1 MDNTEILKWNQRS
14 KSQKHHFFL
23 PSPSLR
29 ALIIGSSNCGKT
41 CLLLKLLLTEK
52 WLDYNDLYIYSNSL
66 HQPEYKLMKIA
77 FRKGY
82 DKGDI
87 RNFLANS
94 NEDIDKFLKTLPQKF
109 YKPVINSRM
118 FDSSEIIP
126 DPRDF
131 NPKRKSLFIF
141 DDIMTE
147 KNQDPAS
154 NFYTRGRHNNCSCI
168 YISQNYHKLPRQT
181 IRTNSNLLILFSI
194 PKKDLRHIY
203 EDIISNDMPWDEFNS
218 FCKDV
223 FNTKYSFVSIN
234 KDATIDEGKIC
245 KNLNQIY
252 IPRDFYLKK
261 MIVFTKDTQY
271 NQCKREDILNDQNQK
286 YINSLKHELKTGKG
300 LINTALRY
308 MPEMHLSLPN
318 TVESENI
325 PNGSFQNTG
334 KYSYCGPGTKVKK
347 RVSEGYQ
354 GVNKLDNACKE
365 HDIYYSKYKNTQA
378 RNVADDILASKAS
391 QIALNPNLPDYERKD
406 ARLVAGIMGVKS
418 RFGMGIK
425 KKKNTNEEI
434 LTNIYY
440 DPKTGY
446 SGIDSIARKSGIKR
460 SEGVKWLTQQ
470 NVYSLHKP
478 KRHRFK
484 KEEL

>member
-14 KSQKHHFFL
+14 KLQKHHFFL

-82 DKGDI
+82 DK
-87 RNFLANS
+87 
-94 NEDIDKFLKTLPQKF
+94 
-109 YKPVINSRM
+109 PVINSRM
-118 FDSSEIIP
+118 FDSSQIIP

-223 FNTKYSFVSIN
+223 FNTKYSFVSIK
-234 KDATIDEGKIC
+234 KDATIDEVKIC

-261 MIVFTKDTQY
+261 
-271 NQCKREDILNDQNQK
+271 
-286 YINSLKHELKTGKG
+286 
-300 LINTALRY
+300 
-308 MPEMHLSLPN
+308 
-318 TVESENI
+318 
-325 PNGSFQNTG
+325 
-334 KYSYCGPGTKVKK
+334 
-347 RVSEGYQ
+347 
-354 GVNKLDNACKE
+354 
-365 HDIYYSKYKNTQA
+365 
-378 RNVADDILASKAS
+378 
-391 QIALNPNLPDYERKD
+391 
-406 ARLVAGIMGVKS
+406 
-418 RFGMGIK
+418 
-425 KKKNTNEEI
+425 
-434 LTNIYY
+434 
-440 DPKTGY
+440 
-446 SGIDSIARKSGIKR
+446 
-460 SEGVKWLTQQ
+460 
-470 NVYSLHKP
+470 
-478 KRHRFK
+478 
-484 KEEL
+484 